1 MEEEKL
7 NKNGLI
13 RVWLKIWTLLKLLV
27 GDVDVVGKGDL
38 QTQIDNLDNKV
49 DECFRSASD
58 GKKLIADA
66 VTGKGIPT
74 LVSDTFA
81 TIAANIAKI
90 KTSAKLQSKS
100 AVLSN
105 VAQTIKP
112 DTDYDGLSQVSVPAV
127 KGTAGAGDVL
137 TGKTFSGAA
146 GIEKAGTMPENG
158 AWTGETTGNGNVPIP
173 AGHHNGQGYVSGAGA
188 YAKGMEAADA
198 RTNTNS
204 ANYKNGY
211 SAGVTATKKGTAAAG
226 DVLAGKT
233 FTNASSV
240 GANGTMLNNA
250 AVTVDAGAT
259 TQDDTYTYLAVPS
272 AAFYNANSKLRTKNS
287 NILNFEQLK
296 AVYNGTSGNG
306 ISVSTEISVPSN
318 VKRGLIVV
326 SGYAYFV
333 GGGGKGSIPI
343 LSITGTGL
351 KSSKLITDG
360 GNLLET
366 EIYACEFN
374 PNGTI
379 TATSECSY
387 GINAVQIALL
397 YN

>member
-1 MEEEKL
+1 MEDEKL

-13 RVWLKIWTLLKLLV
+13 KVWLKIWTLLKLLV
-27 GDVDVVGKGDL
+27 GDVDVTGKGDL
-38 QTQIDNLDNKV
+38 QTQINNIDNRV
-49 DECFRSASD
+49 DKCFRNASD

-66 VTGKGIPT
+66 VTGKGVPT

-81 TIAANIAKI
+81 TMAANIAKI
-90 KTSAKLQSKS
+90 RSSARLQGKT

-112 DTDYDGLSQVSVPAV
+112 DADYDGLSQVSVPAV
-127 KGTAGAGDVL
+127 RGTAGTGDVL

-188 YAKGMEAADA
+188 YAKGMVDADA

-211 SAGVTATKKGTAAAG
+211 NAGVTATKKGTAGTG
-226 DVLAGKT
+226 DVLTGKT

-240 GANGTMLNNA
+240 EAAGAMANKG
-250 AVTVDAGAT
+250 AVTVDAGGV
-259 TQDDTYTYLAVPS
+259 TQDDTYTYLAVPA

-287 NILNFEQLK
+287 NIRDMSGTFWLRDIGIKSRINFNTNKRWSKIDITQIDDRSQTDNNNPADGVQIIGDGTVIATIK
-296 AVYNGTSGNG
+296 DFTKHTYSISNYNVIQ
-306 ISVSTEISVPSN
+306 ISV
-318 VKRGLIVV
+318 
-326 SGYAYFV
+326 
-333 GGGGKGSIPI
+333 
-343 LSITGTGL
+343 LSYHTYGTYR
-351 KSSKLITDG
+351 
-360 GNLLET
+360 
-366 EIYACEFN
+366 IY
-374 PNGTI
+374 
-379 TATSECSY
+379 
-387 GINAVQIALL
+387 
-397 YN
+397 

>member
-1 MEEEKL
+1 MEDEKL

-13 RVWLKIWTLLKLLV
+13 KVWLKIWTLLKLLV
-27 GDVDVVGKGDL
+27 GDVDVTGKGDL
-38 QTQIDNLDNKV
+38 QTQINNIDNRV
-49 DECFRSASD
+49 DKCFRNASD

-66 VTGKGIPT
+66 VTGKGVPT

-81 TIAANIAKI
+81 TMAANIAKI
-90 KTSAKLQSKS
+90 RSSARLQGKT

-112 DTDYDGLSQVSVPAV
+112 DADYDGLSQVSVPAV
-127 KGTAGAGDVL
+127 RGTAGTGDVL

-188 YAKGMEAADA
+188 YAKGMVDADA

-211 SAGVTATKKGTAAAG
+211 NAGVTATKKGTAGTG
-226 DVLAGKT
+226 DVLTGKT

-240 GANGTMLNNA
+240 EAAGAMANKG
-250 AVTVDAGAT
+250 AVTVDAGGV
-259 TQDDTYTYLAVPS
+259 TQDDTYTYLAVPA

-287 NILNFEQLK
+287 NIFAKSKIAVKSLAAFIPSGSGSATTQAVFTLPKACQLLEIEYSVTGGYYYSNELFIDNVSYGEGYPSK
-296 AVYNGTSGNG
+296 TISKTNVPAGTEIRLVAKRNNPDNLQS
-306 ISVSTEISVPSN
+306 SVSANASI
-318 VKRGLIVV
+318 
-326 SGYAYFV
+326 AYV
-333 GGGGKGSIPI
+333 HRI
-343 LSITGTGL
+343 
-351 KSSKLITDG
+351 
-360 GNLLET
+360 
-366 EIYACEFN
+366 
-374 PNGTI
+374 
-379 TATSECSY
+379 
-387 GINAVQIALL
+387 
-397 YN
+397 